1 VRKPIFTVIIL
12 LGIVFGSNSCRKNFE
27 YAPSAGNLSF
37 SRDTVFLD
45 TVFNTI
51 GSSTYALKVYNET
64 RDDVVIPSIRLE
76 KGPASFY
83 RLNVDG
89 DAGKDF
95 KNIPLKARDSMF
107 IFIETTADIGERPEN
122 NILYTDVLAFD
133 SGIDQQ
139 EVQLVTLV
147 KDAVFLYPRTSTE
160 GVKETIRLSVDA
172 EGNEIRVEGFELTD
186 DQLRFTNEKAY
197 VIYGYAAVASAKE
210 LIIDAGARVHFHK
223 DSGLLVQEGASI
235 SINGVLSQDQEL
247 MEGEVI
253 FEGDR
258 MEPSFS
264 DIPGQWGSFW
274 IASGSSNNSI
284 DYVTIK
290 NGSIGLFVEG
300 DNQLLSPTLTI
311 NNSRIFNNSSHNLW
325 ARTAFIEAKNL
336 VLGGSGS
343 ASLYCNLGG
352 NYSFTHCTIANY
364 WNNGFRT
371 SAALTIDNFAQ
382 VSKTNILSSD
392 LIKADFRNCII
403 DGNSQV
409 ELTFG
414 FNEAALFNYNF
425 TNCML
430 KFSDFSDLFIGN
442 PLYNFEDDTKYM
454 GMLLNLDTD
463 FFFSARNDFRIGLD
477 SEAIRMGDL
486 GFAQEV
492 SLDILGTDRSLA
504 PDIGTYQAVKKE

>member
-1 VRKPIFTVIIL
+1 MRTPIFTIVIL
-12 LGIVFGSNSCRKNFE
+12 LGIVLWSSSCRKNFD
-27 YAPSAGNLSF
+27 YVPSAGNLSF

-76 KGPASFY
+76 NGPTSFY

-89 DAGKDF
+89 DAGKNF

-147 KDAVFLYPRTSTE
+147 KDAVFLYPRTSTD
-160 GVKETIRLSVDA
+160 GTKETIRLSVDG

-197 VIYGYAAVASAKE
+197 VIYGYAAVAATKE

-223 DSGLLVQEGASI
+223 ESGLLVQEGASI
-235 SINGVLSQDQEL
+235 SINGELSQDQEL

-258 MEPSFS
+258 LETSFS

-274 IASGSSNNSI
+274 IASGSSDNSI
-284 DYVTIK
+284 NYATIK
-290 NGSIGLFVEG
+290 NGSIGLFIEG
-300 DNQLLSPTLTI
+300 DNQLLSPTLNI
-311 NNSRIFNNSSHNLW
+311 KNSRIFNNSSHNLW
-325 ARTAFIEAKNL
+325 ARTAFIEAENL

-352 NYSFTHCTIANY
+352 NYRFTHCTIANF

-371 SAALTIDNFAQ
+371 SAALVLDNFTQ
-382 VSKTNILSSD
+382 VSETNTFSSD
-392 LIKADFRNCII
+392 LIQADFRNCII
-403 DGNSQV
+403 DGNSQI
-409 ELTFG
+409 ELALKSD
-414 FNEAALFNYNF
+414 EASLFNYNF
-425 TNCML
+425 TNCMIQ
-430 KFSDFSDLFIGN
+430 FNDFSEQFTGN
-442 PLYNFEDDTKYM
+442 PLYNFKDEAKYM
-454 GMLLNLDTD
+454 GILLNLNAD
-463 FFFSARNDFRIGLD
+463 FFFSARNDFRIGLE
-477 SEAIRMGDL
+477 SEAIGNGDL
-486 GFAQEV
+486 EFAQEV
-492 SLDILGTDRSLA
+492 PLDILGTDRALA
-504 PDIGTYQAVKKE
+504 PDIGSYQAVEKE